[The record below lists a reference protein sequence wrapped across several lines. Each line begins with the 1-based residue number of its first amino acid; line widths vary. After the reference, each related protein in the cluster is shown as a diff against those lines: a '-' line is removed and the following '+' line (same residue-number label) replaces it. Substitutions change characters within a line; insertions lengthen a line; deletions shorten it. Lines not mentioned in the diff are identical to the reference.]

1 MSDIGEAM
9 SSRVLRVTMD
19 KMFAVMNTDR
29 INRQGIRIPNH
40 VMAESIETLLA
51 SCVRRG
57 LPVGTPSHNAHD
69 RHRPIG
75 WSVGTELYLAA
86 DMTRQIGDIFLVE
99 TPAERSELET
109 LCDLYWDA
117 HHRESVAPYRAELET
132 RLEGVN
138 LTGAEFLM
146 TEAASV
152 VRSGLAAEIYPQY
165 FGSGAGGVD
174 KDGLVDMT
182 SFLESVTEVE
192 SGVFHD
198 RERDLIL
205 FAHPSFRR
213 SLSRR
218 NHLNAYFL
226 DIFRETAADPALG
239 PRLRLD
245 PDMLGLPASARR
257 PIELEYWRGPR
268 FNDDISAIPNGVA
281 EHKASNRKRELEGID
296 KTQIWWKAPESRTGD
311 VAEQVQNFRTFECEE
326 LIENPSQGLG
336 DDIFGCRYAHAE
348 YNAERQVISHFDG
361 AIRAYDGDA
370 YLARIEASIDRAGK
384 QAQYTKLFR
393 FDGALSVDAWKR
405 LMTGYYRGN
414 NLIPEYFGED
424 QEEAS
429 TSEPPESGQGEVIAP
444 LGLGASDLSALVSFH
459 LPRNDAGVQMISQ
472 DSIQLGRN
480 PFDVVELGDGAV
492 SQYIKVHCDLSQI
505 VTIVPPDGV
514 LNLSPLTIGQDVIAN
529 WSTLVGDLA
538 GAVKTDAA
546 SGRIKSIACSLIWDT
561 SVCGVR
567 LNVAGGA
574 NLVAAL
580 LRDAAGLID
589 PASNVAAWLEPFDA
603 SLKRLSPG
611 VAGEPAWAQIRPR
624 AGRLKVPRT
633 DPYEMAFMIP
643 EGLLD
648 PAAMNALVASVSPAS
663 MD

>member
-1 MSDIGEAM
+1 MKT
-9 SSRVLRVTMD
+9 V
-19 KMFAVMNTDR
+19 FAVMNTDR
-29 INRQGIRIPNH
+29 INRHGIRFPNR

-51 SCVRRG
+51 SCIRRN
-57 LPVGTPSHNAHD
+57 LPVGTPTHKAHD

-75 WSVGTELYLAA
+75 WAVGTELHLAA
-86 DMTRQIGDIFLVE
+86 DMTRQIGEIRLVE
-99 TPAERSELET
+99 TPAERAQLEA
-109 LCDLYWDA
+109 LCDLYWEA
-117 HHRESVAPYRAELET
+117 YHRESVAPYRADLEM
-132 RLEGVN
+132 RLQGVS
-138 LTGAEFLM
+138 LTDAEFLM

-152 VRSGLAAEIYPQY
+152 VRPGLAAEIYPRY
-165 FGSGAGGVD
+165 FGGGVGVD

-182 SFLESVTEVE
+182 DFLETVTELD

-213 SLSRR
+213 NLSR
-218 NHLNAYFL
+218 LNFLNTYFL
-226 DIFRETAADPALG
+226 DIFRETAANPAFG

-245 PDMLGLPASARR
+245 SDMLGLPASARR

-281 EHKASNRKRELEGID
+281 EHKASNHKRELEGID
-296 KTQIWWKAPESRTGD
+296 KTQIWWKAPESRTG
-311 VAEQVQNFRTFECEE
+311 AGANQVQTFRTFECEE

-336 DDIFGCRYAHAE
+336 DDIFGCRYSHAE
-348 YNAERQVISHFDG
+348 YDAERQVISHFDG

-384 QAQYTKLFR
+384 HAQYTKLFR

-414 NLIPEYFGED
+414 HLIPEYFGED

-429 TSEPPESGQGEVIAP
+429 TSEDPEGGQGEVFTP
-444 LGLGASDLSALVSFH
+444 HGPGASDLSALVSFH
-459 LPRNDAGVQMISQ
+459 LPRNDTGVQMISQ
-472 DSIQLGRN
+472 DTIQLGRN

-492 SQYIKVHCDLSQI
+492 SQYIKAHCDLSQI
-505 VTIVPPDGV
+505 VTVVPPDGV
-514 LNLSPLTIGQDVIAN
+514 LNLSPLTIGQDVMAD

-538 GAVKTDAA
+538 GAVETDAE

-561 SVCGVR
+561 SICGVR
-567 LNVAGGA
+567 LDVAGDA
-574 NLVAAL
+574 HLVAAL
-580 LRDAAGLID
+580 IRDAAGLIE
-589 PASNVAAWLEPFDA
+589 PASNVADWLEPFDA
-603 SLKRLSPG
+603 SLKRISSG
-611 VAGEPAWAQIRPR
+611 GAGEPAWAQNRPR
-624 AGRLKVPRT
+624 AGRLKIPRT
-633 DPYEMAFMIP
+633 GPYEIAFMIP

-648 PAAMNALVASVSPAS
+648 PAAMNALVTSVPPALG
-663 MD
+663 D